1 MDGKV
6 IDYEKEVK
14 ESVQAEFNQ
23 FYGDTVA
30 LDSVSVYRKAYEI
43 NMKNTLYEYGFC
55 GAVNFP
61 KKIYRA
67 LYEERGSIL
76 NNLFNH
82 LDEDFASVSTA
93 KEVEETITDYC
104 ESMYGELMDDFDCK
118 QRVLDGVHNEYE
130 LYELN
135 LLQGTPEEVYS
146 HSYETTVKTEIHD
159 AIYEEHEFSDKV
171 YKALCKDEGHILED
185 LYQTFIGDLDANLF
199 SKEGRKQFVEDYCQE
214 YHQDIMSED
223 TGMNM
228 G

>member
-1 MDGKV
+1 MDEKA

-14 ESVQAEFNQ
+14 ESVQIEFNQ

-30 LDSVSVYRKAYEI
+30 LDSISVYRKAYEI

-76 NNLFNH
+76 SNLFNH
-82 LDEDFASVSTA
+82 LDEDFDSVSTA

-171 YKALCKDEGHILED
+171 YKALCEDEGHILED

-199 SKEGRKQFVEDYCQE
+199 SKEGRKRFVEDYCEE
-214 YHQDIMSED
+214 YHRDIMSED
-223 TGMNM
+223 TGMGM
-228 G
+228 S

>member
-43 NMKNTLYEYGFC
+43 HSKNLLYEYGFC
-55 GAVNFP
+55 GAVDFP
-61 KKIYRA
+61 KEIYRA
-67 LYEERGSIL
+67 LYEDRGNIL
-76 NNLFNH
+76 RNLFEY
-82 LDEDFASVSTA
+82 LREDGENVYSSRD
-93 KEVEETITDYC
+93 VEDSITGYC

-118 QRVLDGVHNEYE
+118 QRALDGVHNEYE

-171 YKALCKDEGHILED
+171 YKALCKDEGHIIED